1 MPSKSIHRKQQTHDE
16 LTQYEGGGKSDK
28 YKDDL
33 DGYKAPQGF
42 NYDRSGCGADCIWG
56 LIFLAFVCS
65 MVFLTYLGFK
75 EGDVKKLLAPVVKG
89 PVSNNYELCGYSN
102 QSDAAIADG
111 INYDNTGYDKMVIL
125 EWPVIGTD
133 AVAGIFEIKEM
144 IDSGVCV
151 SACPIVGDET
161 TKCDTA
167 KHGDCPTVAA
177 A

>member
-1 MPSKSIHRKQQTHDE
+1 
-16 LTQYEGGGKSDK
+16 
-28 YKDDL
+28 
-33 DGYKAPQGF
+33 
-42 NYDRSGCGADCIWG
+42 
-56 LIFLAFVCS
+56 
-65 MVFLTYLGFK
+65 
-75 EGDVKKLLAPVVKG
+75 
-89 PVSNNYELCGYSN
+89 
-102 QSDAAIADG
+102 
-111 INYDNTGYDKMVIL
+111 MVIL